1 MPISWRPV
9 EADDVPA
16 WTRLM
21 AAMEEVDRTGEHYDE
36 DDLHEEFADPA
47 MGPSDRVSGWDGD
60 EMVAYA
66 GLRPRRTV
74 TDHQRIDAEGGVAPR
89 RRREGLGAEL
99 MRWTV
104 DRAAELRAERAP
116 LAEARIHAHADLANA
131 DQVALFEDSGF
142 EAVNWSA
149 VMRVHLDAAPER
161 ADWAA
166 AGLPKGLSLSGYDA
180 HWSAPTRDA
189 HNDAF
194 RDHWGFVAWDES
206 MWHQWVD
213 GSRNFR
219 PEISW
224 VVVDEAE
231 PSRVVAYVQS
241 SEFEAY
247 EAATGRRE
255 AYLAKIGVR
264 RDHRGR
270 GVASALLR
278 HALAAYRDAGFA
290 ESSLDVDT
298 NNPTG
303 AFGLYERAGYR
314 VERRTATFIRT
325 VPAS

>member
-1 MPISWRPV
+1 MQLVWRPV
-9 EADDVPA
+9 EPGDVPA

-21 AAMEEVDRTGEHYDE
+21 AAMEEVDRTGEHYD
-36 DDLHEEFADPA
+36 DGDLREELADPA
-47 MGPSDRVSGWDGD
+47 MGPLDRWSGWVGD

-74 TDHQRIDAEGGVAPR
+74 TDHQRIDAEGGVAPSHR
-89 RRREGLGAEL
+89 GRGLGTAL

-104 DRAAELRAERAP
+104 ERSTALHAERASHVP
-116 LAEARIHAHADLANA
+116 ARIHAQADLANP
-131 DQVALFEDSGF
+131 DQVSLFEDSGF

-149 VMRVHLDAAPER
+149 VMRVLLDAESFDPGQSA
-161 ADWAA
+161 
-166 AGLPKGLSLSGYDA
+166 LPDGLSLLGYDA
-180 HWSAPTRDA
+180 RWSAPTRDA

-194 RDHWGFVAWDES
+194 RDHWGFVGWDEA
-206 MWHQWVD
+206 MWHQWID
-213 GSRNFR
+213 GSKNFR
-219 PEISW
+219 PDVSW
-224 VVVDEAE
+224 VVVDDAA
-231 PSRVVAYVQS
+231 PTQVVGYLQS

-264 RDHRGR
+264 REYRGR

-278 HALAAYRDAGFA
+278 HALAAYRDRGYV

-298 NNPTG
+298 RNPTG

-314 VERRTATFIRT
+314 IERRTATYT
-325 VPAS
+325 HTLASA